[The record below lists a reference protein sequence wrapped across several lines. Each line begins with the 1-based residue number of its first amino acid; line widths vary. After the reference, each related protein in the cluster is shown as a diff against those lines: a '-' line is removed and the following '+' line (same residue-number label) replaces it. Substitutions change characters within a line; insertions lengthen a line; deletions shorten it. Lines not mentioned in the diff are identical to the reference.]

1 MADGILLLP
10 GDGIGPEVIGQ
21 LRPLLEKLA
30 PRAGLEVAEADFG
43 GCAID
48 RHGSPLPAET
58 LAQARS
64 AQAVLLGA
72 VGGPKYDALPLA
84 ERPEKGLLN
93 LRAGLGVYANLRPA
107 AIRDD
112 LLAASSLK
120 EEVAKGMDVFIV
132 RELIGGIYFSE
143 PRGVEGDGDE
153 RTAYNTMRYSVG
165 EIRRIAKIAFQVA
178 QKRGGK
184 LCSVDKA
191 NVLEVSRLWRETVT
205 AMAAD
210 YPDVELRHMY
220 VDNAAMQMVA
230 DPRQFDV
237 IVTGNIFG
245 DILSDLAAELAGS
258 IGMLPSGSLG
268 DGAGLFE
275 PVHGSA
281 PDIAGAD
288 RANPCAAFM
297 SLSMAFDLALGQAG
311 LGTAVRDAI
320 GDVLRDGLRT
330 ADIARQGEAAVGC
343 TEMGEAI
350 AKRSLRLIE
359 RL

>member
-1 MADGILLLP
+1 AS
-10 GDGIGPEVIGQ
+10 
-21 LRPLLEKLA
+21 RPPTA
-30 PRAGLEVAEADFG
+30 SRAW
-43 GCAID
+43 
-48 RHGSPLPAET
+48 SPS
-58 LAQARS
+58 RS
-64 AQAVLLGA
+64 ATWWAQ
-72 VGGPKYDALPLA
+72 
-84 ERPEKGLLN
+84 RPEKGLLG

-112 LLAASSLK
+112 LLGASSLK
-120 EEVAKGMDVFIV
+120 EEVARGMDVLIV

-153 RTAYNTMRYSVG
+153 RAAYNTMRYSVG
-165 EIRRIAKIAFQVA
+165 EVRRIAKVAFEAA
-178 QKRGGK
+178 QKRGGR

-205 AMAAD
+205 AMAAG
-210 YPDVELRHMY
+210 YPEVELRHMY
-220 VDNAAMQMVA
+220 VDNAAMQLVA
-230 DPRQFDV
+230 NPNQFDV

-268 DGAGLFE
+268 EGVGLFE

-288 RANPCAAFM
+288 KANPCAAFM
-297 SLSMAFDLALGQAG
+297 SLSMAFDFALGQPA
-311 LGTAVRDAI
+311 LGDAVRDAI
-320 GDVLRDGLRT
+320 GDVLGEGLRT
-330 ADIARQGEAAVGC
+330 ADIARPGEAAVGC
-343 TEMGEAI
+343 AAMGAAI
-350 AKRSLRLIE
+350 VKRSLQRIE